1 MSKAWIVAKKEIK
14 DNIKSARFWGLLGLF
29 ILLII
34 VSSYSVGF
42 TFRFGGAAPAERFF
56 RSVGRS
62 LANSFQYIAPIIGIA
77 LGFGA
82 IAGEREKGTLRLI
95 LSRPIYRDDLLNG
108 KILAG
113 TILILLAIGIS
124 FVIGIPI
131 TLVLQKAN
139 LTGDDLARLLFLLVP
154 AILLALT
161 YYAISLFVSVNTNR
175 SGYALVVAVVVW
187 IFFTFV
193 MPLISAFVASSILG
207 PPPALPTG
215 INATRPAQIPPQLQQ
230 YERNYRQITGTV
242 QLISPNSQF
251 NTLANAIFAVQRQ
264 QSNIDIGAVI
274 AQNWTAILV
283 PIIYIVVFV
292 VLSYMF
298 FVRRQE
304 NK

>member
-1 MSKAWIVAKKEIK
+1 
-14 DNIKSARFWGLLGLF
+14 
-29 ILLII
+29 
-34 VSSYSVGF
+34 
-42 TFRFGGAAPAERFF
+42 
-56 RSVGRS
+56 
-62 LANSFQYIAPIIGIA
+62 
-77 LGFGA
+77 
-82 IAGEREKGTLRLI
+82 
-95 LSRPIYRDDLLNG
+95 LLNG

-113 TILILLAIGIS
+113 TILTLLAIGIS

-215 INATRPAQIPPQLQQ
+215 INATRPAQLPPRLQQ

-242 QLISPNSQF
+242 QLISPNAQF
-251 NTLANAIFAVQRQ
+251 NTLANAIFTVQRQ
-264 QSNIDIGAVI
+264 QSNLDIGAVI

-283 PIIYIVVFV
+283 PTIYIVVFV

>member
-1 MSKAWIVAKKEIK
+1 MSKAWIVAKKEIR

-42 TFRFGGAAPAERFF
+42 TFRFGGVAPAERFF

-82 IAGEREKGTLRLI
+82 IASEREKGTLRLI

-131 TLVLQKAN
+131 TLVLQRVN

-175 SGYALVVAVVVW
+175 SGYALVMAVVVW

-207 PPPALPTG
+207 PPPALPTRL
-215 INATRPAQIPPQLQQ
+215 NATRPAQLPPQLQQ

-242 QLISPNSQF
+242 QLISPNAQF

-264 QSNIDIGAVI
+264 QSNLDIGAVI

-283 PIIYIVVFV
+283 PTIYIVVFV